1 MVLENMTKDKDMK
14 KSYDKP
20 TTEVVKL
27 NTNIALL
34 QASGDPYRYVPE
46 YTDDWLQ

>member
-1 MVLENMTKDKDMK
+1 MFLENMIKDKDMK

-34 QASGDPYRYVPE
+34 QASGDPPASRSF
-46 YTDDWLQ
+46 DDWLQ